1 MPEKAVV
8 QIKDNTAYVAE
19 SRLKVLLDE
28 DYLALRENTA
38 QEKMDL
44 EKISQDQA
52 KALNRLSSSVVKEI
66 IIPELEKE
74 VNYGKNFAQLRQ
86 AYNALILAVWFKNKL
101 KQHLVSQIY
110 ADKQKIKGIDLK
122 DKQIKEKIYRQYLA
136 AYKKGVY
143 NYVKNDY
150 DLSLQKV
157 ISRRYYGGG
166 ISLPK
171 GDWIEEKEVNQ
182 FSNLNEQ
189 RQRYRESV
197 ALTSTQPHD
206 EVLEAETHQ
215 ASSTSSKGI
224 EEPGVNWRKL
234 FFILVAKLGLMLV
247 DPSKIGD
254 PKEEYLPTGSQV
266 IQVSVAKE
274 ESDRKP
280 LAGFDPERKQQLD
293 KQASSSSSS
302 LGPQEIYREW
312 LAQAEARYK
321 RPITKYR
328 DRSFAAT
335 IGEKEQ
341 EGDLLFELRQ
351 RTYQKPTLSIQEIR
365 DLAESFREMTAWA
378 NFFNPGYGK
387 QEDSAYNQQVHKWLE
402 FDLSVNADLEKFLA
416 AAITM
421 PVLNDYAVIL
431 LEQYL
436 YRYSDQAT
444 DDRLIRMI
452 RAVASSRRIIGSPLN
467 PNLLD
472 FLSQKYTS
480 EREDFLTSLREDVDR
495 SFSDKQY
502 PRVAWGPVFSMQVEE
517 ALDRVTRLK
526 GEPDVS
532 SSSLTQKVNIFES
545 KDLQKGILAA
555 GEDGQQVFLPIRQI
569 SELSAPE
576 KDRLANLLWGWIDDA
591 EERGTPLSHQDRV
604 YELYQALL
612 LNMPYG
618 QNSANSQQR
627 LYFALSNGS
636 PDGGWSAVEAIV
648 EVTEGKRA
656 NGSGQ
661 PARAVTWLQNDQ
673 RQRQDALQGAAQ
685 QLLWWVA
692 NKESKQ
698 SPSLPLVF
706 DIRPSA
712 FGNTLSDDTKIQRL
726 KPYNQQEVD
735 IFLDQHSRYTLTKF
749 KETGNG
755 DLAGTIYREFEPA
768 LSSASSPAQQPVD
781 IDNLI
786 KIWDRINQD
795 AQAPEVYDKSG
806 VPVAQPI
813 TQTFEDR
820 VRITQDVLRELY
832 QEDVSEYALFVILAG
847 IQGMSEREAL
857 RFLLDPSNPEIAE
870 LKSPYIDALNVY
882 ELFLISEIIGV
893 DLEDLVNFIH
903 DFYSQVFPTPD
914 IFAFLELVDTPI
926 DFAIGIPSLNTRI
939 ITLGTMATTLA
950 TGFIKYNESD
960 PSKQENFSVNPP
972 QEVNFSAV
980 NGLRGWIPAQFVSE
994 YLRAK
999 GVKDMTFADFTA
1011 DFADDSQEQRVAYDL
1026 LQKTSATP
1034 EQAKDVMLGLLLFFN
1049 APCLIPEI
1057 DPLKA
1062 QDAGETDQASSSSA
1076 SSPAQEVDR
1085 LEEIALHKGTRQ
1097 AE

>member
-8 QIKDNTAYVAE
+8 QTKDNTAYVAE
-19 SRLKVLLDE
+19 SRLRVLLDE

-74 VNYGKNFAQLRQ
+74 VNYGKNFAELRQ

-110 ADKQKIKGIDLK
+110 ADKQKVKGVDLE
-122 DKQIKEKIYRQYLA
+122 DRQVKEKIYRQYIE

-166 ISLPK
+166 FALPEGEWVEGREVKKLSLSDRPAQNVEIALALSSVKQPIDLARDNARLVVNSLVEK
-171 GDWIEEKEVNQ
+171 GRFHWGKEVSPQLLTLIQGQLNERFGSSAELAMAVEDGRYWFSFNRKHPGRPTIPLGLFKMPPIAAHTHNDTPVPSVRPDINNAAKAKYKDSVLYIFLINIGRTRYRVVDSKKLLSSLGQYSELEEEARSKVKEGQLQNEVDWQAWFKEKEVAFGGIGVEIVFTPYSELNVNDIFAVSFPENQ
-182 FSNLNEQ
+182 HP
-189 RQRYRESV
+189 
-197 ALTSTQPHD
+197 ST
-206 EVLEAETHQ
+206 EKGKSET
-215 ASSTSSKGI
+215 G
-224 EEPGVNWRKL
+224 
-234 FFILVAKLGLMLV
+234 
-247 DPSKIGD
+247 
-254 PKEEYLPTGSQV
+254 
-266 IQVSVAKE
+266 
-274 ESDRKP
+274 
-280 LAGFDPERKQQLD
+280 
-293 KQASSSSSS
+293 QASSSGVSDFEGRDDGRASSS
-302 LGPQEIYREW
+302 
-312 LAQAEARYK
+312 
-321 RPITKYR
+321 T
-328 DRSFAAT
+328 
-335 IGEKEQ
+335 
-341 EGDLLFELRQ
+341 
-351 RTYQKPTLSIQEIR
+351 
-365 DLAESFREMTAWA
+365 
-378 NFFNPGYGK
+378 
-387 QEDSAYNQQVHKWLE
+387 
-402 FDLSVNADLEKFLA
+402 
-416 AAITM
+416 
-421 PVLNDYAVIL
+421 
-431 LEQYL
+431 
-436 YRYSDQAT
+436 
-444 DDRLIRMI
+444 
-452 RAVASSRRIIGSPLN
+452 
-467 PNLLD
+467 
-472 FLSQKYTS
+472 
-480 EREDFLTSLREDVDR
+480 
-495 SFSDKQY
+495 
-502 PRVAWGPVFSMQVEE
+502 
-517 ALDRVTRLK
+517 
-526 GEPDVS
+526 
-532 SSSLTQKVNIFES
+532 VNIFES
-545 KDLQKGILAA
+545 KELQKGILAA
-555 GEDGQQVFLPIRQI
+555 GEDGQQVFLPVRQI
-569 SELSAPE
+569 SELSRVE

-618 QNSANSQQR
+618 QNSGNSQQR

-661 PARAVTWLQNDQ
+661 PARAVTWLQKDQ
-673 RQRQDALQGAAQ
+673 RQRRDALQGAAQ

-698 SPSLPLVF
+698 LPSLPFVF

-735 IFLDQHSRYTLTKF
+735 IFLDQHSRYTLAKF

-768 LSSASSPAQQPVD
+768 LSSASSTSQQPVNL
-781 IDNLI
+781 DNLI

-795 AQAPEVYDKSG
+795 AEVPAVYDKSG
-806 VPVAQPI
+806 VPIAQPI
-813 TQTFEDR
+813 TQTFARR
-820 VRITQDVLRELY
+820 VQIARDTLAELH
-832 QEDVSEYALFVILAG
+832 QGKSSEFALSQILSK
-847 IQGMSEREAL
+847 IQGLTEREAL
-857 RFLLDPSNPEIAE
+857 RFLLDPSNPVEIAGV
-870 LKSPYIDALNVY
+870 KQPYIDAFSVY
-882 ELFLISEIIGV
+882 ELFLISEIIRI
-893 DLEDLVNFIH
+893 DLEDLVNYIH

-939 ITLGTMATTLA
+939 ITLGTMATTLV

-999 GVKDMTFADFTA
+999 GVKDMTFADFIA
-1011 DFADDSQEQRVAYDL
+1011 DFADDSQEQRVVYDL
-1026 LQKTSATP
+1026 LQKMSATP
-1034 EQAKDVMLGLLLFFN
+1034 EQAKDVMLGLLLFLN